1 MAVWKVSIADAK
13 LLPWLDFT
21 DCLEGNEALVLHFI
35 VETID
40 NTVRCQAVIDVVE
53 QWHHHKDRIRVSCV
67 LVRGV
72 V

>member
-21 DCLEGNEALVLHFI
+21 DRLEGNEALVLHFI

-40 NTVRCQAVIDVVE
+40 NTVWCQTMINVVE
-53 QWHHHKDRIRVSCV
+53 QWYHHKDRIGVSCV